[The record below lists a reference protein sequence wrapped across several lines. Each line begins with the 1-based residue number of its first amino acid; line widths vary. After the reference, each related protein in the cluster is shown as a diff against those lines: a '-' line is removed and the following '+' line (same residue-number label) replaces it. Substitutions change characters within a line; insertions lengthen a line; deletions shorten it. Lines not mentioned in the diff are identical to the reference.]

1 VLVRRAL
8 LTLAAAGALAVGGC
22 SSHGRLSALPGAGP
36 VPSVAT
42 PSPSAPETVP
52 PAAPAPANLKTID
65 YSPAPKGFPA
75 DPDPAS
81 TAAIGEGLHPT
92 TKIPAYDAPGG
103 KPLAY
108 LAPSISGVQL
118 VVPIVAHKADWVAV
132 LLPSVNRTVGW
143 LPSGGYQTVK
153 LRDQLV
159 VHRRGHTLTWLRD
172 GAEQQS
178 WTVTLGT
185 SSTPTPL
192 GRTFILGRSSLPGK
206 VYAGVDGLALGAVP
220 DDPNA
225 VATGLKGAH
234 IGIHSWYKND
244 FGGNKS
250 NGCIR
255 VPKPGQQILLDQ
267 LPAGTTI
274 VVLD

>member
-1 VLVRRAL
+1 MAM
-8 LTLAAAGALAVGGC
+8 GGC
-22 SSHGRLSALPGAGP
+22 SAHGRLNGLAAEPA
-36 VPSVAT
+36 PSVAAA
-42 PSPSAPETVP
+42 SPSAPETVA

-75 DPDPAS
+75 DPDPSS
-81 TAAIGEGLHPT
+81 TAAVAEGLHPT
-92 TKIPAYDAPGG
+92 TKIPVYDAPGG

-108 LAPSISGVQL
+108 LAPSISGVPL
-118 VVPIVAHKADWVAV
+118 VVPIVAHKAEWVAV

-143 LPSGGYQTVK
+143 LPSGGYSSVK
-153 LRDQLV
+153 LRDQLI
-159 VHRRGHTLTWLRD
+159 VHRRDHRLTWLRD
-172 GAEQQS
+172 GAEEQS

-192 GRTFILGRSSLPGK
+192 GRTFVLGRSALPGK

-220 DDPNA
+220 DNPNA

-255 VPKPGQQILLDQ
+255 VPKPGQQALLDE
-267 LPAGTTI
+267 LAAGTPI